1 MSVVIESSLIT
12 GVGPEDHHIPGLLW
26 YNQTENRLVDY
37 GTITYRTF
45 KLGTEQ
51 ILEDSLSN
59 LNNLHLNPEIST
71 IYDDASTLGVTT
83 GSINM
88 LLYRGPKE
96 HTLAIPPLVHH
107 GLHMKDKYETKGPD
121 LLAFGKLIKPTAAK
135 DQLLPDEIYNQY
147 GINDQYSTEVIQA
160 LIKANQQPD
169 FLMAFLPDF
178 DKEAHEH
185 GPYYLDGFAN
195 IIKVLKD
202 LVVQ

>member
-1 MSVVIESSLIT
+1 MKPELVRKGIKEGRTPAVAFLSDHGKVFNDLISPFPSMSVVIESSLIT

-88 LLYRGPKE
+88 LLYRGSI
-96 HTLAIPPLVHH
+96 T
-107 GLHMKDKYETKGPD
+107 GL
-121 LLAFGKLIKPTAAK
+121 LL
-135 DQLLPDEIYNQY
+135 
-147 GINDQYSTEVIQA
+147 
-160 LIKANQQPD
+160 
-169 FLMAFLPDF
+169 
-178 DKEAHEH
+178 
-185 GPYYLDGFAN
+185 
-195 IIKVLKD
+195 
-202 LVVQ
+202 